1 MLHFILLLSTMY
13 CVLCIKYSKHN
24 ILSLFYFLW
33 RLGLWYLT
41 PHATLFQLYRG
52 SQFYWW
58 RKPQYT
64 EKTTDLSQVTDK
76 LYHIMLYQVHLA
88 LTGFQ
93 LTTFVVIDTDSID
106 SCQSNYH
113 TIMTTTAPIF
123 VYKTKHTN
131 TWGQ

>member
-1 MLHFILLLSTMY
+1 LLSTMY

-58 RKPQYT
+58 RKP
-64 EKTTDLSQVTDK
+64 
-76 LYHIMLYQVHLA
+76 
-88 LTGFQ
+88 
-93 LTTFVVIDTDSID
+93 
-106 SCQSNYH
+106 
-113 TIMTTTAPIF
+113 
-123 VYKTKHTN
+123 
-131 TWGQ
+131 